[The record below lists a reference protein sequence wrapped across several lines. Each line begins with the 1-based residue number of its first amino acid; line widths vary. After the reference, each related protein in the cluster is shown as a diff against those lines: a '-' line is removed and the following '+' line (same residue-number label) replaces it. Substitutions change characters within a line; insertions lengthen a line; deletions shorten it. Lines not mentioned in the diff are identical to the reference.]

1 VIKDKVVPA
10 SRVPLARR
18 ECTGQK
24 EIEGKAMNV
33 VSVMAHQDD
42 EMFCLGT
49 MLKCKKRGDSLFF
62 ITITDGSKGF
72 VQNPGISRKKA
83 AAIRHREMSALARAA
98 GGRYINLREHDEFL
112 YDTPELRL
120 RLIEALRET
129 RAQLVF
135 THYHNDYNLDHVSTH
150 YLVKQCAMHAPLP
163 VLRTK
168 SKPLPESP
176 AVFLIEPHGPILF
189 PASHYTDIS
198 AEFEEK
204 AELLLCHESQETA
217 MKAALGTGIKVLTA
231 RTAAFRGQQVGC
243 AYAECFCPM
252 EARGAIKTYQV
263 LP

>member
-1 VIKDKVVPA
+1 
-10 SRVPLARR
+10 
-18 ECTGQK
+18 
-24 EIEGKAMNV
+24 MNV

-49 MLKCKKRGDSLFF
+49 MRKCKKRGDALFF
-62 ITITDGSKGF
+62 ITLTDGSKGF
-72 VQNPGISRKKA
+72 VQNPGISRGRA

-98 GGRYINLREHDEFL
+98 GGRYINLREPDEFL
-112 YDTPELRL
+112 YDTAELRL
-120 RLIEALRET
+120 RLIVALRET
-129 RAQLVF
+129 QAQLVF
-135 THYHNDYNLDHVSTH
+135 THFHNDYNLDHVNTH

-163 VLRTK
+163 VLATK
-168 SKPLPESP
+168 SKPLPEAP
-176 AVFLIEPHGPILF
+176 AVFLVEPHGPILF

-204 AELLLCHESQETA
+204 AKLLLCHQSQEKA
-217 MKAALGTGIKVLTA
+217 MQAALGTGVKDLTS

-252 EARGAIKTYQV
+252 EARGAVKTYQV

>member
-1 VIKDKVVPA
+1 
-10 SRVPLARR
+10 
-18 ECTGQK
+18 
-24 EIEGKAMNV
+24 MNV

-49 MLKCKKRGDSLFF
+49 MLKCRKRGDSLFF
-62 ITITDGSKGF
+62 ITLTDGCKGF
-72 VQNPGISRKKA
+72 VQNPTISRKKA

-98 GGRYINLREHDEFL
+98 GGSYINLREEDEFL
-112 YDTPELRL
+112 YDTPELRM

-135 THYHNDYNLDHVSTH
+135 THYHNDYNLDHVNTH

-168 SKPLPESP
+168 SKPLSEVP
-176 AVFLIEPHGPILF
+176 AVFLIEPHGPIHF
-189 PASHYTDIS
+189 PATHYTDIS

-204 AELLLCHESQETA
+204 AELLLCHASQEKA
-217 MKAALGTGIKVLTA
+217 MQDALGTGIKVLTA

-243 AYAECFCPM
+243 AYAESFCPM
-252 EARGAIKTYQV
+252 EARGAIKTYPV